1 MILLAAVFG
10 MSLAAPN
17 PGYLYG
23 LHGYG
28 HSSHHYPSIHRVYLG
43 MVIAATTADT
53 MAATGIMEAM
63 DMVILYGDPNNNV
76 ISISVYYN
84 IFI

>member
-43 MVIAATTADT
+43 H
-53 MAATGIMEAM
+53 GYSGYHGGYHGG
-63 DMVILYGDPNNNV
+63 YGHYG
-76 ISISVYYN
+76 SHGYGHSLW
-84 IFI
+84 